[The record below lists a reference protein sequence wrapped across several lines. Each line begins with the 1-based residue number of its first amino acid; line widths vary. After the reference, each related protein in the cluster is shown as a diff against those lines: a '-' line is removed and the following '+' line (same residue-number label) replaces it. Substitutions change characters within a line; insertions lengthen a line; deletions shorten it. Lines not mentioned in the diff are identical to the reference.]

1 SGAVTLRDLARQLN
15 VSEQTLH
22 RAIHRY
28 KA

>member
-22 RAIHRY
+22 RAIHGVR
-28 KA
+28 K